1 MSAVPVALGLRAVRG
16 GAVTVG
22 VALEAETPRVVLSTF
37 LATAAEGD
45 RVAFEP
51 YHVAVEMAQSRAG
64 RPQRGRTP
72 YPADVLAEATSMI
85 AQGRQRQDAM
95 AAKGRDVIL
104 SRLRAD
110 GCEPR
115 IAALLVNRAGW
126 LTDGLRL
133 PHSLSAPEH
142 PPVIEGLA
150 VRDALRSAFGAGGVP
165 VTEMDEKSL
174 PDVASQL
181 FGVSAA
187 ALDARLKDLGANAGK
202 PWRKEQKLACLAAWV
217 ALTAR

>member
-1 MSAVPVALGLRAVRG
+1 MSPVPVALGLRAVGG

-45 RVAFEP
+45 RLAFEP
-51 YHVAVEMAQSRAG
+51 YHVAVEVAQSRAG

-72 YPADVLAEATSMI
+72 YPAEVLAEATSVI
-85 AQGRQRQDAM
+85 AEGRQRQDAM
-95 AAKGRDVIL
+95 AIAGVDRIGD
-104 SRLRAD
+104 RLRTD
-110 GCEPR
+110 GCEPN
-115 IAALLVNRAGW
+115 IAALLLNRAGW
-126 LTDGLRL
+126 LTEELRL
-133 PHSLSAPEH
+133 PHSLAAPEH

-150 VRDALRSAFGAGGVP
+150 VRDALRFALGQVGVR

-174 PDVASQL
+174 PEVAAQVLGLS
-181 FGVSAA
+181 SA
-187 ALDARLKDLGANAGK
+187 ALDARLKELGSSAGK

-217 ALTAR
+217 ALAAR